1 MVAID
6 RVVTHGTFELDG
18 GSWEVDNN
26 IWLIGDN
33 SNVVVF
39 DAAHDA
45 APIVE
50 AVGGRHVVAVVCTHG
65 HNDHVTVAP
74 ELGKTLDAPVLLH
87 PADEVLWRMTHPDKD
102 FRSISDGE
110 TLSVGGTELRALHTP
125 GHSPGS
131 VCWYSHDLGVV
142 FSGDTLFSGGPGA
155 TGRSYSDFPT
165 ILRSIS
171 ERLGKLPGE
180 TVVHTG
186 HGDST
191 TSATRSSTTRSG
203 WPAATRGSSRAGAT
217 AKSGDDFRSAVTL
230 AADSPP
236 PPPCGGCAP
245 ATSPTAPNRPAPPRM
260 WRHTATPGSPPNSCA
275 RRPVADRYIR

>member
-1 MVAID
+1 MRIE

-26 IWLIGDN
+26 IWLVGDD
-33 SNVVVF
+33 SEVVVF

-45 APIVE
+45 VPIIE
-50 AVGGRHVVAVVCTHG
+50 AVGGRNVVAVVCTHG

-74 ELGKTLDAPVLLH
+74 QLGETLDAPVLLH
-87 PADEVLWRMTHPDKD
+87 PGDDVLWRMTHPGKD
-102 FRSISDGE
+102 FRPVADEDALRVAG
-110 TLSVGGTELRALHTP
+110 LELRALHTP

-131 VCWYSHDLGVV
+131 VCWYVRDLGPGVV

-155 TGRSYSDFPT
+155 TGRSFSDFPT

-171 ERLGKLPGE
+171 ERLGTLPGD

-191 TSATRSSTTRSG
+191 TIGNEVVRYGEWVA
-203 WPAATRGSSRAGAT
+203 RG
-217 AKSGDDFRSAVTL
+217 
-230 AADSPP
+230 
-236 PPPCGGCAP
+236 
-245 ATSPTAPNRPAPPRM
+245 
-260 WRHTATPGSPPNSCA
+260 H
-275 RRPVADRYIR
+275 

>member
-1 MVAID
+1 MVSID
-6 RVVTHGTFELDG
+6 RVITHGTFELDG

-26 IWLIGDN
+26 IWVVGDN

-50 AVGGRHVVAVVCTHG
+50 AVAGRHVIAVVCTHG

-74 ELGKTLDAPVLLH
+74 ELGQTLDAPVLLH
-87 PADEVLWRMTHPDKD
+87 PADEVLWRMTHPDKE

-110 TLSVGGTELRALHTP
+110 TLCVGGANLQALHTP

-131 VCWYSHDLGVV
+131 VCWYAPELGVV
-142 FSGDTLFSGGPGA
+142 FSGDTLFAGGPGA

-165 ILRSIS
+165 ILASIS

-186 HGDST
+186 HGEST
-191 TSATRSSTTRSG
+191 TVGEEIVHYEEWVA
-203 WPAATRGSSRAGAT
+203 RG
-217 AKSGDDFRSAVTL
+217 
-230 AADSPP
+230 
-236 PPPCGGCAP
+236 
-245 ATSPTAPNRPAPPRM
+245 
-260 WRHTATPGSPPNSCA
+260 H
-275 RRPVADRYIR
+275 